1 MILANYHGEQTF
13 WGLRGEALEV
23 ALAFHEKFPPA
34 VFSRGIRTLRTPC
47 RDMAG
52 NVHLN
57 RMWIL
62 ETYKASKPALA
73 AHAWVMANKHVR
85 AVGDIADGL
94 EFVLRTFT
102 PEELESLSRHMTGD
116 AFDLKPRSVTGAMRD
131 WLAEEAK
138 KRGALFLD
146 REGGLVR
153 YHWQAKRSPMQ
164 STVQR

>member
-23 ALAFHEKFPPA
+23 ATKFAELYPTA
-34 VFSRGIRTLRTPC
+34 VFSRGIRTLRAQC
-47 RDMAG
+47 RDMAE
-52 NVHLN
+52 NVHEN

-62 ETYKASKPALA
+62 ETYKSSKPAMA

-94 EFVLRTFT
+94 EFVLRTFS
-102 PEELESLSRHMTGD
+102 PEELESLSRHFTGD
-116 AFDLKPRSVTGAMRD
+116 AFDLRPRSVTKQMRQ
-131 WLAEEAK
+131 WLKDEADS
-138 KRGALFLD
+138 RGALFLD

-153 YHWQAKRSPMQ
+153 YHWQAKR
-164 STVQR
+164 VK